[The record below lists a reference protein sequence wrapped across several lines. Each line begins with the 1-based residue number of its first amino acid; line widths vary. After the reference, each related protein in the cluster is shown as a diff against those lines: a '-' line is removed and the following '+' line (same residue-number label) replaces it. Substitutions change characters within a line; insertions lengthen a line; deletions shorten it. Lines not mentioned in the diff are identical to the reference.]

1 MKSLIFS
8 FGNPQYHKHGDVFP
22 FIREEDRAFQQC
34 VDDACREG
42 NAEDVAAEAADGLIH

>member
-1 MKSLIFS
+1 MVTF
-8 FGNPQYHKHGDVFP
+8 FP